1 LAGADLTRVR
11 RKLLLTLP
19 LAAGIALFGAT
30 GQSADGRMTLPHD
43 VGQAVHAVP
52 QVAQAQAAT
61 KRRQPLRFTL
71 VDTAGAVVRRW
82 PGGPVAGTIA
92 PTTPLGA
99 HSWSWAFTTTRDGR
113 WAKVGLTWKPNGRT
127 GWIRLAG
134 RRVAHTKMWVQ
145 ADLSRR
151 QVRLMRGRRTLV
163 VFKAAVGAPASPTP
177 TGRFFVTDLVAT
189 GDASGP
195 FGWFAFGLS
204 GHQPNLPAGWS
215 GGDQLAIHGT
225 NAPSSIGT
233 AASAGCLRVSSGA
246 LGTLRHYLRLGTP
259 VVIHP

>member
-1 LAGADLTRVR
+1 M
-11 RKLLLTLP
+11 LLIALP
-19 LAAGIALFGAT
+19 LAVVIALFGAA
-30 GQSADGRMTLPHD
+30 GQPADGRMALPHA
-43 VGQAVHAVP
+43 VGQAVRAVP
-52 QVAQAQAAT
+52 HVAEAEAAT
-61 KRRQPLRFTL
+61 SQRRAVRFTL

-92 PTTPLGA
+92 ATTPLGA
-99 HSWSWAFTTTRDGR
+99 HSWSWAFTKTRNGR
-113 WAKVGLTWKPNGRT
+113 WAKIGLTWRPNGRT
-127 GWIRLAG
+127 GWIRLGG
-134 RRVAHTKMWVQ
+134 RRVVHTRTWVQ

-151 QVRLMRGRRTLV
+151 QVRLMRGRHALV
-163 VFKAAVGAPASPTP
+163 VFKAAVGAPATPTP

-204 GHQPNLPAGWS
+204 GHQPNLPVGWS

-233 AASAGCLRVSSGA
+233 AASAGCLRVSASA
-246 LGTLRHYLRLGTP
+246 LATLRRYVRLGTP
-259 VVIHP
+259 VVIHR